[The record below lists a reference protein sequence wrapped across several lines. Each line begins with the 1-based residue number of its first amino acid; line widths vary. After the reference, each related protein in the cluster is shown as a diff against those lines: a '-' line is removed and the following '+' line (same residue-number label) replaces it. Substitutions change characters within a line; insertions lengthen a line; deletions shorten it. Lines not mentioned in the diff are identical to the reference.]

1 MDYAKRTK
9 SAEKILQLTCPE
21 VRQLKIICFTYL
33 KLEVKFMPIDFGSLK
48 KVAEGK
54 TKIIYENPEDPKT
67 AYMVFKDDITAGD
80 GVKHDI
86 IKGKALVDWR
96 TNRDIFELL
105 NRKGV
110 RTHYLSCPQEK
121 AVLVKKLDRKI
132 NLEVVSRRV
141 AAGSILKWGTVAEG
155 TRFDPVITQ
164 FHYKDDPLHDPMLD
178 EKYIDYIVKAKGGS
192 EYSEMRRINA
202 EVFLHLEDAFA
213 KFGIQLVD
221 MKLEYGIIEGDVY
234 LIDEI
239 TGGSFRLWPY
249 AHKNPNLNQSN
260 VLKELNP
267 EGRLDKDTYRM
278 GEKIDEVLTKF
289 EEIAKVTAKFADL

>member
-1 MDYAKRTK
+1 MLLNFNSMK
-9 SAEKILQLTCPE
+9 KI
-21 VRQLKIICFTYL
+21 
-33 KLEVKFMPIDFGSLK
+33 
-48 KVAEGK
+48 AEGK
-54 TKIIYENPEDPKT
+54 TKIIYENTEDPKT

-86 IKGKALVDWR
+86 IKGKALVDWQ

-105 NRKGV
+105 NRKGS
-110 RTHYLSCPQEK
+110 RTHYISTKIEK
-121 AVLVKKLDRKI
+121 VALVKKLDHKI

-141 AAGSILKWGTVAEG
+141 ATGSILQWGNITEG

-178 EKYIDYIVKAKGGS
+178 EKYINYIIKAKNGS
-192 EYSEMRRINA
+192 EYSSMRKLNNEI
-202 EVFLHLEDAFA
+202 FLHIEAAFA
-213 KFGIQLVD
+213 QFDIQLVD
-221 MKLEYGIIEGDVY
+221 IKLEYGLIDGDVY

-249 AHKNPNLNQSN
+249 AHAKPNLNQSN

-267 EGRLDKDTYRM
+267 DGRLDKDNYRM
-278 GEKIDEVLTKF
+278 GKNVDKVLRKF
-289 EEIAKVTAKFADL
+289 EEIAGITAKFSDL

>member
-1 MDYAKRTK
+1 L
-9 SAEKILQLTCPE
+9 SINLS
-21 VRQLKIICFTYL
+21 
-33 KLEVKFMPIDFGSLK
+33 SLK
-48 KVAEGK
+48 KLAEGK
-54 TKIIYENPEDPKT
+54 TKIIYENPKDRKT
-67 AYMVFKDDITAGD
+67 VYMIFKDDITAGD
-80 GVKHDI
+80 GAKHDI

-110 RTHYLSCPQEK
+110 RTHYISSPQK
-121 AVLVKKLDRKI
+121 KVVKVKKLDRKI
-132 NLEVVSRRV
+132 NLEVVSRRI
-141 AAGSILKWGTVAEG
+141 AAGSILKWGIIDEG

-178 EKYIDYIVKAKGGS
+178 EKYINYIIKVKGGH
-192 EYSEMRRINA
+192 EYSEMRQINA
-202 EVFLHLEDAFA
+202 EVFLQLERAFSQ
-213 KFGIQLVD
+213 FGIQLID

-249 AHKNPNLNQSN
+249 AHKNPNLNQRN

-267 EGRLDKDTYRM
+267 KGRLDKDTYRM
-278 GEKIDEVLTKF
+278 GENIDNVLTKF
-289 EEIAKVTAKFADL
+289 EEIAKVTAKFVEL

>member
-1 MDYAKRTK
+1 MTINF
-9 SAEKILQLTCPE
+9 S
-21 VRQLKIICFTYL
+21 
-33 KLEVKFMPIDFGSLK
+33 SLK
-48 KVAEGK
+48 KLAEGK

-67 AYMVFKDDITAGD
+67 VYMVFKDDITAGD

-86 IKGKALVDWR
+86 ITGKALVDWK
-96 TNRDIFELL
+96 TNRDIFEFL
-105 NRKGV
+105 NRKNV
-110 RTHYLSCPQEK
+110 RTHYISSPKEK
-121 AVLVKKLDRKI
+121 VSLVKKLDRKI

-141 AAGSILKWGTVAEG
+141 AAGSILKWGTMAEG

-178 EKYIDYIVKAKGGS
+178 GKYIDYIITAKEGGTD
-192 EYSEMRRINA
+192 YAEMRKLNTEI
-202 EVFLHLEDAFA
+202 FIHLEKAFA
-213 KFGIQLVD
+213 QFDIQLVD
-221 MKLEYGIIEGDVY
+221 MKLEYGIIEGTVY

-249 AHKNPNLNQSN
+249 AHKNPDINRLN

-278 GEKIDEVLTKF
+278 GEKIGNVLTKF
-289 EEIAKVTAKFADL
+289 EEIAKLTAKFRAL

>member
-1 MDYAKRTK
+1 M
-9 SAEKILQLTCPE
+9 S
-21 VRQLKIICFTYL
+21 V
-33 KLEVKFMPIDFGSLK
+33 DFSSLK
-48 KVAEGK
+48 KIVEGK
-54 TKIIYENPEDPKT
+54 TKIVYENPKDTKT

-86 IKGKALVDWR
+86 IRGKALVDWK

-110 RTHYLSCPQEK
+110 RTHYVSSPQEK
-121 AVLVKKLDRKI
+121 VVLVKKLDRKI

-141 AAGSILKWGTVAEG
+141 AAGSILKWGNIAEG

-178 EKYIDYIVKAKGGS
+178 DKYVDYIIKAKGGI
-192 EYSEMRRINA
+192 EYSEMLRINA
-202 EVFLHLEDAFA
+202 EVFLHLEKAFA
-213 KFGIQLVD
+213 QFDIQLID
-221 MKLEYGIIEGDVY
+221 MKLEYGIIDGDVY

-249 AHKNPNLNQSN
+249 VHKNPDFSQPN

-278 GEKIDEVLTKF
+278 GEKTDQVLTKF
-289 EEIAKVTAKFADL
+289 EEIAKITEKFVDV

>member
-1 MDYAKRTK
+1 MA
-9 SAEKILQLTCPE
+9 
-21 VRQLKIICFTYL
+21 V
-33 KLEVKFMPIDFGSLK
+33 DFSSMK

-54 TKIIYENPEDPKT
+54 TKIIYENPRDPKT

-86 IKGKALVDWR
+86 IKGKALVDWK

-105 NRKGV
+105 NRKGA
-110 RTHYLSCPQEK
+110 RTHYISSPKEK
-121 AVLVKKLDRKI
+121 VVLVKKLDRKI
-132 NLEVVSRRV
+132 NLEVVSRRI
-141 AAGSILKWGTVAEG
+141 AAGSILKWGNIAEG

-178 EKYIDYIVKAKGGS
+178 EKYIDYIVKAKEGT
-192 EYSEMRRINA
+192 EYAEMHRLNA
-202 EVFLHLEDAFA
+202 EIFLHLERAFA
-213 KFGIQLVD
+213 QFDVQLID
-221 MKLEYGIIEGDVY
+221 MKLEYGIIEGTVY

-249 AHKNPNLNQSN
+249 AHKNPDFSQSN

-267 EGRLDKDTYRM
+267 DGRLDKDTYRM

-289 EEIAKVTAKFADL
+289 EEIAKITAKFKDLY